1 MKLLRETVR
10 KLILQDAQ
18 LRPIRNRELSQN
30 QQWKEVTR
38 IITQVLQGIKQGDI
52 GYSRLNRHEAEI
64 FNDGPNPPHM
74 DKGDEYGNP
83 PMVWIRKGD
92 MGDRFDQKAQLK
104 GTTVLEVGSDLH
116 GAPAEVYAELKIEDI
131 VADNGQEL
139 FDLLVKLVGE
149 LQ

>member
-1 MKLLRETVR
+1 M
-10 KLILQDAQ
+10 ILQESQ
-18 LRPIRNRELSQN
+18 LAQN
-30 QQWKEVTR
+30 QQWKEVSR

-64 FNDGPNPPHM
+64 FNDGPNPPYM
-74 DKGDEYGNP
+74 EKGDEYGNP

-92 MGDRFDQKAQLK
+92 MGDPFDTQSSLK

-116 GAPAEVYAELKIEDI
+116 GEPSDIYAELEIQDI
-131 VADNGQEL
+131 IDSDGQVL
-139 FDLLVKLVGE
+139 FDLLVKLVDE